1 MSLKSDI
8 SSGLA
13 TVEEERTNLAT
24 FLGGMNAELARLLDT
39 TATMQT
45 FMAQYGYQVGEQFVM
60 IIWSIC

>member
-8 SSGLA
+8 TSGLA
-13 TVEEERTNLAT
+13 TVAEERTNLAT

-45 FMAQYGYQVGEQFVM
+45 FMAQYGYQVGKQFVM
-60 IIWSIC
+60 II

>member
-8 SSGLA
+8 SCGLA

-60 IIWSIC
+60 II

>member
-8 SSGLA
+8 SCGLA
-13 TVEEERTNLAT
+13 TVTEERSNLTT

-60 IIWSIC
+60 VI

>member
-8 SSGLA
+8 SCGLA

-60 IIWSIC
+60 VI